1 MAVVTGA
8 ASGIG
13 LATAHRFAAEGIRLV
28 LADVEADALAA
39 AEAAIKATG
48 VEVLA
53 VQTDVASPE
62 AVDRLADAAFGTFG
76 RVHVVFNNAGVAATA
91 ATLRLR
97 AWEETLADWDWT
109 MSINLMG
116 VVHGVRSFVPRMLE
130 GGDEGHIVNTAS
142 IAGLA
147 TAANPYNVSKH
158 GVVCL
163 TEGIYRDLR
172 EMGAR
177 LSASVV
183 CPGLI
188 NTNILDA
195 ERNRTGEFGPRTDVA
210 GDANR
215 GAAVHGRC
223 SQAALRGGY
232 APDARRRPRAR
243 RHPRRP
249 LLHPP
254 GPAEILDMVDVRF
267 TGLLERRNPD
277 PGESQTQP
285 GVCPPRRARMGTAAF
300 GRHEVQGAGMTAGNG
315 TNGANGSGG
324 QLDVDVV
331 VVGAGVAGLYMLH
344 RLRGVGALGDG
355 ARDG

>member
-1 MAVVTGA
+1 MQDVKDRVAVVTGA

-13 LATAHRFAAEGIRLV
+13 LATAHRFAAEGIHLV
-28 LADVEADALAA
+28 LADIEADALAR

-53 VQTDVASPE
+53 VPTDVASAD

-97 AWEETLADWDWT
+97 AWEGTLADWDWT
-109 MSINLMG
+109 LGINLMG
-116 VVHGVRSFVPRMLE
+116 VVHGVRAFVPRMLE

-172 EMGAR
+172 EMDSR

-195 ERNRTGEFGPRTDVA
+195 ERNRTGEFGERTDVGSMRVEVQQFA
-210 GDANR
+210 T
-215 GAAVHGRC
+215 VFE
-223 SQAALRGGY
+223 AALRGGY
-232 APDARRRPRAR
+232 DPDVVADHVLDGIRNDRFYIFPAQPEVLDLVDAR
-243 RHPRRP
+243 
-249 LLHPP
+249 L
-254 GPAEILDMVDVRF
+254 
-267 TGLLERRNPD
+267 TGILERRNPA
-277 PGESQTQP
+277 
-285 GVCPPRRARMGTAAF
+285 PR
-300 GRHEVQGAGMTAGNG
+300 
-315 TNGANGSGG
+315 
-324 QLDVDVV
+324 
-331 VVGAGVAGLYMLH
+331 
-344 RLRGVGALGDG
+344 
-355 ARDG
+355 

>member
-1 MAVVTGA
+1 MQDVKDRVAVVTGA

-13 LATAHRFAAEGIRLV
+13 LATAHRFAAEGMHLV
-28 LADVEADALAA
+28 LADIEADALAA

-53 VQTDVASPE
+53 VQSDVASPE
-62 AVDRLADAAFGTFG
+62 AVDRLADAAFDTFG

-97 AWEETLADWDWT
+97 AWEGTLADWDWT

-116 VVHGVRSFVPRMLE
+116 VVHGVRAFVPRMLE

-195 ERNRTGEFGPRTDVA
+195 ERNRTGEFGARTDVA
-210 GDANR
+210 AMR
-215 GAAVHGRC
+215 TEVQQFTEVF
-223 SQAALRGGY
+223 QAALRGGY
-232 APDARRRPRAR
+232 APDVVADQVLDGIRNDRFYI
-243 RHPRRP
+243 
-249 LLHPP
+249 L
-254 GPAEILDMVDVRF
+254 PAQPEILDVVDVRF

-277 PGESQTQP
+277 P
-285 GVCPPRRARMGTAAF
+285 R
-300 GRHEVQGAGMTAGNG
+300 
-315 TNGANGSGG
+315 
-324 QLDVDVV
+324 
-331 VVGAGVAGLYMLH
+331 
-344 RLRGVGALGDG
+344 
-355 ARDG
+355 

>member
-1 MAVVTGA
+1 MQDVKDRVAVVTGA

-13 LATAHRFAAEGIRLV
+13 LATAHRFASEGMHLV
-28 LADVEADALAA
+28 LADIQADALAA

-53 VQTDVASPE
+53 VPTDVASPD
-62 AVDRLADAAFGTFG
+62 AVDRLADAAFATFG
-76 RVHVVFNNAGVAATA
+76 RVHVLFNNAGVAATA

-97 AWEETLADWDWT
+97 AWEGTLADWDWT
-109 MSINLMG
+109 MGINLMG
-116 VVHGVRSFVPRMLE
+116 VVHGVRAFVPRMLD

-172 EMGAR
+172 EMGSR

-195 ERNRTGEFGPRTDVA
+195 ERNRDQGERTEVA
-210 GDANR
+210 AMR
-215 GAAVHGRC
+215 PEV
-223 SQAALRGGY
+223 QQFTTVFEEALRTGY
-232 APDARRRPRAR
+232 APDVVAEHVLDGIRNDRFYI
-243 RHPRRP
+243 
-249 LLHPP
+249 L
-254 GPAEILDMVDVRF
+254 PAQPEILDMVDVRF
-267 TGLLERRNPD
+267 SGLLERRNPD
-277 PGESQTQP
+277 P
-285 GVCPPRRARMGTAAF
+285 R
-300 GRHEVQGAGMTAGNG
+300 
-315 TNGANGSGG
+315 
-324 QLDVDVV
+324 
-331 VVGAGVAGLYMLH
+331 
-344 RLRGVGALGDG
+344 
-355 ARDG
+355 